1 MILVS
6 GKDLK
11 KDFGIRE
18 IFKDVNFEIHD
29 NERIGLVGENGVGKS
44 TLLKILTKED
54 TPSSGSI
61 TFARDMKIGYL
72 EQQPK
77 YDGMTVKE
85 VIYSSFK
92 ELNDISK
99 RMREIENDMSSC
111 EDMDRLNRLVE
122 IYSTLTEKYELLG
135 GYDQETKYNTVITG
149 LNFSEE
155 FCNQQFETL
164 SGGQKTKVLLA
175 KTLLINPDLLLLDE
189 PTNYLDIDALNWLE
203 QYLNSY
209 KGSVVVVSHDRYFL
223 DNCVNNIY
231 ELTPIGIEEYQGNYS
246 DYVVEK
252 QRRFE
257 ERTKDYEDQQKR
269 IKKMDEQIKW
279 MKSTGSNVLKSK
291 AHQIEH
297 RLEKMDKIDKPKIFT
312 RKMKLSLEGN
322 TGSKKIIDFNNIAQ
336 GFDDILFSGVTGSV
350 FANDSIGIV
359 GHNGVGKTTL
369 IRTLLGELP
378 ALDGDVKIG
387 DTIKVGYLDQE
398 SKFEDDSKS
407 ILDVYCA
414 STNTGQGQARNELA
428 KLLFTQDE
436 VFKQVSL
443 LSGGEKKRLKLAI
456 LIKNNPNLLVLD
468 EPTNH
473 LDLTSREELEKT
485 LIDYKGTML
494 FVSHDRYFLNKIAN
508 KIWELTPD
516 GIEEINGNYDDYIN
530 KNKQAG
536 DKKLTKKL

>member
-61 TFARDMKIGYL
+61 AFARDMKIGYL

-378 ALDGDVKIG
+378 PLDGEVKIG

>member
-378 ALDGDVKIG
+378 PLDGEVKIG